1 MSEAT
6 TPAPAV
12 SVGRLDRFRSSDLHD
27 LCDAAELAILEGG
40 GFGWVKPPP
49 RETMERYWG
58 GVVAMPGRHLF
69 VGRLDEVVA
78 GAIQL
83 VEPPVNNEAQ
93 SFAAGLSGMFVAPW
107 ARDHGLARMLAEAAE
122 VEARARGYGLLTLDV
137 RETQTAAIH
146 LFESLGFV
154 RWATNPYYARVN
166 GRLIG
171 GCYFH
176 KPLIPPTEA
185 ELDPTP

>member
-1 MSEAT
+1 MNDTAAS
-6 TPAPAV
+6 APAV
-12 SVGRLDRFRSSDLHD
+12 SVGRLERFRSSDLDD
-27 LCDAAELAILEGG
+27 LCDAADLAILEGG
-40 GFGWVKPPP
+40 GFGWVAPPP

-69 VGRLDEVVA
+69 VGRIDEMIA

-93 SFAAGLSGMFVAPW
+93 AFAAGLSGIFVAPW
-107 ARDHGLARMLAEAAE
+107 ARGHGLARMLAEAAE
-122 VEARARGYGLLTLDV
+122 AEARERGYGLLSLDV
-137 RETQTAAIH
+137 RDTQSAAIR
-146 LFESLGFV
+146 LFEGLGFI
-154 RWATNPYYARVN
+154 RWATNPYYARVG

-176 KPLIPPTEA
+176 KLLIPPTEA
-185 ELDPTP
+185 GLDPTP

>member
-1 MSEAT
+1 MT
-6 TPAPAV
+6 TAPILEPAV
-12 SVGRLDRFRSSDLHD
+12 SVGRLDRVRGNDLHD

-40 GFGWVKPPP
+40 GFGWVNPPP

-69 VGRLDEVVA
+69 VGRLDEIIA

-93 SFAAGLSGMFVAPW
+93 SFAASLSGIFVTPW
-107 ARDHGLARMLAEAAE
+107 ARGHGLARMLAEAAE
-122 VEARARGYGLLTLDV
+122 TEARARGYGLLTLDV
-137 RETQTAAIH
+137 RETQSAAIR

-154 RWATNPYYARVN
+154 RWATNPYYARLN

-176 KPLIPPTEA
+176 KPLIPLTEA
-185 ELDPTP
+185 GQDPTP

>member
-1 MSEAT
+1 MTSAIAS
-6 TPAPAV
+6 APMV
-12 SVGRLDRFRSSDLHD
+12 SVGRLERFRSNDLHD
-27 LCDAAELAILEGG
+27 LCDAAELAIVEGG
-40 GFGWVKPPP
+40 GFGWVKPPS

-58 GVVAMPGRHLF
+58 GVVVMPGRHLF
-69 VGRLDEVVA
+69 VGRLDEVIA

-83 VEPPVNNEAQ
+83 MEPPPNNEAQ
-93 SFAAGLSGMFVAPW
+93 SFAASLTGMFVAPW
-107 ARDHGLARMLAEAAE
+107 ARGHGLARMLIEAAE
-122 VEARARGYGLLTLDV
+122 AEARTRGYGLLTLDV
-137 RETQTAAIH
+137 RETQAAAIH

-176 KPLIPPTEA
+176 KPLIPLTEA
-185 ELDPTP
+185 GQDPTP